1 MKNMFGTNLSGLT
14 LSNLGRYLICLALI
28 MTSCGHGEYERVLD
42 QAESLIVSVPDKAYG
57 LLKEIDPSQLAEG
70 SELQARYALLY
81 TRGQYKN
88 SDDATSDSLIT
99 LAIDYYEEHGGMEQK
114 FYAYLYQ
121 GIVRYQLGNFSD
133 ATVSLYR
140 ALANA
145 EHESSHYHKGLL
157 YTYLALVNGAQNC
170 QDEERY
176 AKLAHHEYE
185 VGGLEQY
192 AASALTIWAVA
203 KMHTEDYDSCRL
215 LFDASIHEA
224 LRLQNDFVLQ
234 EAISGMAQYA
244 ILVDSMALAEQ
255 LYIDLAADPS
265 YVMTVQDLGNFAI
278 VYANRNLPDS
288 ARSCLSKAQQM
299 CQTLNDTIGFYT
311 KAYWTN
317 LYLDDPDK
325 AAQWKDSLVRYQE
338 RLLGETLQNKSLSSL
353 NDYKDWQLSLSERDS
368 LHKTLWIVAL
378 VLCMAC
384 ILMAFFA
391 FYRKKQTQM
400 LLQEQKIRNL
410 QLELRQNAEEN
421 TSNLA
426 QLRNET
432 MITEL
437 RSMALKQ
444 DVPHVDWSAIDAL
457 FSQRLPHFGKALREL
472 TPLSDIEWRVCQLLK
487 LGFSPSQ
494 IAQLASRSPEAISS
508 IRRRLYVK
516 VFQKKGS
523 PADWDAFIESL

>member
-1 MKNMFGTNLSGLT
+1 MLHKVILFG
-14 LSNLGRYLICLALI
+14 LGRCIICLVLAFA
-28 MTSCGHGEYERVLD
+28 MASCRHGEIDRVLD
-42 QAESLIVSVPDKAYG
+42 QAESLIVSMPDRAYE
-57 LLKEIDPSQLAEG
+57 LLQDIDADELAEG
-70 SELQARYALLY
+70 SEAQARYALLY

-88 SDDATSDSLIT
+88 SDDAASDSLIT
-99 LAIDYYEEHGGMEQK
+99 LAADYYEEHGGMEQK

-121 GIVRYQLGNFSD
+121 GIVRYQLGCFSD
-133 ATVSLYR
+133 ATGSLYR

-145 EHESSHYHKGLL
+145 EHVDNHYPKGLL

-170 QDEERY
+170 RDEERY
-176 AKLAHHEYE
+176 ANLAYHEYE
-185 VGGLEQY
+185 SGGLEQY

-215 LFDASIHEA
+215 LFDASIQEA

-244 ILVDSMALAEQ
+244 ILVDSMQLAEQ
-255 LYIDLAADPS
+255 LYIDLASDSS
-265 YVMTVQDLGNFAI
+265 YAMTVQDLGNFAI

-288 ARSCLSKAQQM
+288 AQSCLKRAEQM
-299 CQTLNDTIGFYT
+299 CQTLNDTIGYYT

-317 LYLDDPDK
+317 LYLDDADK

-368 LHKTLWIVAL
+368 LHKTLWIAAL
-378 VLCMAC
+378 VFCMAC

-391 FYRKKQTQM
+391 FYRKKQTQV
-400 LLQEQKIRNL
+400 LLQGQKIRNL

-421 TSNLA
+421 VSNLA
-426 QLRNET
+426 LLSEEA
-432 MITEL
+432 MINEL
-437 RSMALKQ
+437 RGMASRQ
-444 DVPHVDWSAIDAL
+444 DMPHVDWTGIDAL
-457 FSQRLPHFGKALREL
+457 FTQRLPHFGKALRDL
-472 TPLSDIEWRVCQLLK
+472 TLLSDIEWRVCQLLK
-487 LGFSPSQ
+487 LGFTPSQ

-508 IRRRLYVK
+508 IRRRLYAK
-516 VFQKKGS
+516 VFQKKGA

>member
-1 MKNMFGTNLSGLT
+1 MNGNNLFGLT
-14 LSNLGRYLICLALI
+14 LSYLKQCFFCFILVLTMA
-28 MTSCGHGEYERVLD
+28 SCRHGENDRLLD
-42 QAESLIVSVPDKAYG
+42 QAESLIVPMPEKAYE
-57 LLKEIDPSQLAEG
+57 LLKDIDPDQLADG
-70 SELQARYALLY
+70 SESQARYALLY

-88 SDDATSDSLIT
+88 SDDAASDSLIT
-99 LAIDYYEEHGGMEQK
+99 LAADYYEEHGDMEQK

-121 GIVRYQLGNFSD
+121 GIVRYQLGNFAD

-145 EHESSHYHKGLL
+145 EHVDSRYPKGLL

-170 QDEERY
+170 RDEERY
-176 AKLAHHEYE
+176 ASLAYHEYE
-185 VGGLEQY
+185 AGGMEQY

-224 LRLQNDFVLQ
+224 LCLQNDFVLQ

-255 LYIDLAADPS
+255 LYIDLASDPG
-265 YVMTVQDLGNFAI
+265 YTMTVQDLGNFAI
-278 VYANRNLPDS
+278 VYANRHLPDS
-288 ARSCLSKAQQM
+288 AQACLKRAEQL
-299 CQTLNDTIGFYT
+299 CQTLNDTIGYYT

-317 LYLDDPDK
+317 LYLNDADK
-325 AAQWKDSLVRYQE
+325 ATQWKDSLVRYQE
-338 RLLGETLQNKSLSSL
+338 RLLGETLQNKSLSTL

-368 LHKTLWIVAL
+368 QNKTLWIVAL
-378 VLCMAC
+378 AVCLAC
-384 ILMAFFA
+384 ILMAFLA
-391 FYRKKQTQM
+391 FYRKKQTQV

-410 QLELRQNAEEN
+410 QLELKQNAEEN
-421 TSNLA
+421 TNNLA
-426 QLRNET
+426 QLRDEALVN
-432 MITEL
+432 EL
-437 RSMALKQ
+437 RNMAARQ
-444 DVPHVDWSAIDAL
+444 EVPHVDWAGIDAL
-457 FSQRLPHFGKALREL
+457 FAQRLPHFGKALREL
-472 TPLSDIEWRVCQLLK
+472 SPLSDIEWRVCQLLK

-508 IRRRLYVK
+508 IRRRLYAK

-523 PADWDAFIESL
+523 PADWDTFIESL

>member
-1 MKNMFGTNLSGLT
+1 MLSMFWQRSVL
-14 LSNLGRYLICLALI
+14 YLLLALA
-28 MTSCGHGEYERVLD
+28 MVSCRHGEYEHLLN
-42 QAESLIVSVPDKAYG
+42 QAESLIVSMPDKAYG
-57 LLKEIDPSQLAEG
+57 LLKNIDPSQLADG

-88 SDDATSDSLIT
+88 SDDASSDSLIT
-99 LAIDYYEEHGGMEQK
+99 LAADYYEEHGSMEQK
-114 FYAYLYQ
+114 FDAYLYQ
-121 GIVRYQLGNFSD
+121 GIVRFQLGKFSE

-145 EHESSHYHKGLL
+145 ERVDSHYPKGLL

-170 QDEERY
+170 RDEERY
-176 AKLAHHEYE
+176 ANLAYHEYE
-185 VGGLEQY
+185 AGRLEQY

-224 LRLQNDFVLQ
+224 LRLQNDFVLK

-244 ILVDSMALAEQ
+244 ILVDSMQLAEQ
-255 LYIDLAADPS
+255 LYVDLASDSS
-265 YVMTVQDLGNFAI
+265 YAMTVQDLSNFAI

-288 ARSCLSKAQQM
+288 ARACLRKAEQM
-299 CQTLNDTIGFYT
+299 CLTLNDTIGYFS
-311 KAYWTN
+311 KAYLTN
-317 LYLDDPDK
+317 LYLDDADK
-325 AAQWKDSLVRYQE
+325 AAQWKDSLVHYQE

-368 LHKTLWIVAL
+368 MHKTLWIVAL
-378 VLCMAC
+378 GLCIAC

-391 FYRKKQTQM
+391 FYRKKQTLI

-421 TSNLA
+421 TSNLV
-426 QLRNET
+426 QLRNES
-432 MITEL
+432 MIDEL
-437 RSMALKQ
+437 RSFASRQ
-444 DVPHVDWSAIDAL
+444 DVPHVDWAAIDGL

-472 TPLSDIEWRVCQLLK
+472 IPLSDIEWRVCQLLK
-487 LGFSPSQ
+487 LGFTPSQ

-508 IRRRLYVK
+508 IRRRLYAK